1 MIVVLMVPRTPD
13 SNNTIPLMGHMSAA
27 GCVALLLAA
36 MAVPADAHAA
46 AAGVAAEG
54 ELVTNKVFGPEVK
67 TGPYKHPACMTELDN
82 GDLYLVYYGG
92 AGEYATDTNVY
103 GARLKGGATAS
114 ATPAWTTPTVI
125 AHDPFRSVG
134 NAVVWQAPDGLVWL
148 FYVVRFGDVWST
160 SRIQAKVSRDRA
172 ETWSDAF
179 PLVLDEGM
187 MVRNLPIVLS
197 NGNYLLPI
205 YRETGQDT
213 EQVGPDSTSLFLLY
227 DVKTKKWT
235 PTGRITSRIGN
246 IQPAVVELSPSHLIA
261 YCRRGGGYGPTTDG
275 FLVRAESRDG
285 GLTWSKGE
293 DSKFPNPNAAV
304 EFLKLKSGSL
314 VLIYN
319 DTMSGRTPLAVALST
334 DGDKSYPFRRNLADG
349 KNDYA
354 YPIGFQGRDGRIHL
368 VYTSDRRS
376 VINHAIFDEAWI
388 KGK

>member
-1 MIVVLMVPRTPD
+1 MFTSFDNAGAPHPAEKFSVFQRILRITLAVLMVAR
-13 SNNTIPLMGHMSAA
+13 AA
-27 GCVALLLAA
+27 ST
-36 MAVPADAHAA
+36 A
-46 AAGVAAEG
+46 AAGEG
-54 ELVTNKVFGPEVK
+54 ELITRKVFGPEVK
-67 TGPYKHPACMTELDN
+67 TGPYKHPAAMTELDN

-103 GARLKGGATAS
+103 GARLTQTWS
-114 ATPAWTTPTVI
+114 TPKVI

-160 SRIQAKVSRDRA
+160 SRIQAKVSTDRA

-187 MVRNLPIVLS
+187 MVRNRPIVLS

-227 DVKTKKWT
+227 DVKSKKWT
-235 PTGRITSRIGN
+235 QTGRISSRIGN
-246 IQPAVVELSPSHLIA
+246 IQPAVVELSPSHLVA
-261 YCRRGGGYGPTTDG
+261 YCRRGGGYGPTKDG

-285 GLTWSKGE
+285 GMTWSQGE
-293 DSKFPNPNAAV
+293 DSSFPNPNAAV

-314 VLIYN
+314 VLVYN
-319 DTMSGRTPLAVALST
+319 DSMSGRTPLTVALSA

-354 YPIGFQGRDGRIHL
+354 YPIGFQARDGRIHI

-388 KGK
+388 RKGK

>member
-1 MIVVLMVPRTPD
+1 VFQRILRIIAVLMVARAAVV
-13 SNNTIPLMGHMSAA
+13 GAA
-27 GCVALLLAA
+27 G
-36 MAVPADAHAA
+36 
-46 AAGVAAEG
+46 EG
-54 ELVTNKVFGPEVK
+54 ELITSRVFGPEVK
-67 TGPYKHPACMTELDN
+67 TGPYKHPAAMTELDN

-103 GARLKGGATAS
+103 GARLKGGSGAAGATAATGGAS
-114 ATPAWTTPTVI
+114 AWSTPAVI

-148 FYVVRFGDVWST
+148 FYVVRYGDVWST
-160 SRIQAKVSRDRA
+160 SRIQAKVSNDRA

-187 MVRNLPIVLS
+187 MVRNRPIVLS

-235 PTGRITSRIGN
+235 ETGRISSRIGN

-261 YCRRGGGYGPTTDG
+261 YCRRGGGYGPTKDG
-275 FLVRAESRDG
+275 YLVRAESRDG
-285 GLTWSKGE
+285 GMTWSKGE
-293 DSKFPNPNAAV
+293 DSAFPNPNAAV

-314 VLIYN
+314 VLVYN
-319 DTMSGRTPLAVALST
+319 DTMSGRTPLAVALSA
-334 DGDKSYPFRRNLADG
+334 DGDKSYPFRRNLAEG

-354 YPIGFQGRDGRIHL
+354 YPIGFQGRDGRIHI

-388 KGK
+388 KKGTK